1 MKRILTGTLALM
13 FAFGLQAQ
21 KQLVVDADAEMRVVS
36 GNFSAVKVSGGID
49 LYLSQSDEQALAI
62 SASDDKFKQGLKTVV
77 ENGQLN
83 IFAEGDW
90 SLNMRNKKLIVYI
103 SFKELE
109 KIVASGASDIII
121 AGTIK
126 VPSLQLQLSGAS
138 DFKGVV
144 DVGNLTINLSGASD
158 VKISGSAT
166 HLSIES
172 SGASDVKG
180 YDLSTEICTAKASGA
195 SDIQITVNKEL
206 NAHASGASK
215 ILYKGTGVIKDMNS
229 NGACTIAKRGR

>member
-1 MKRILTGTLALM
+1 MKRIITCILTLL
-13 FAFGLQAQ
+13 FAMGLQAQ

-49 LYLSQSDEQALAI
+49 LYLSQSDEQALAV

-229 NGACTIAKRGR
+229 NGASTIAKRGR

>member
-21 KQLVVDADAEMRVVS
+21 KQLVVDADAELRVVS

-49 LYLSQSDEQALAI
+49 LYLSQSDEQALAV

-103 SFKELE
+103 SFK
-109 KIVASGASDIII
+109 
-121 AGTIK
+121 
-126 VPSLQLQLSGAS
+126 
-138 DFKGVV
+138 
-144 DVGNLTINLSGASD
+144 
-158 VKISGSAT
+158 
-166 HLSIES
+166 
-172 SGASDVKG
+172 
-180 YDLSTEICTAKASGA
+180 
-195 SDIQITVNKEL
+195 
-206 NAHASGASK
+206 
-215 ILYKGTGVIKDMNS
+215 
-229 NGACTIAKRGR
+229 